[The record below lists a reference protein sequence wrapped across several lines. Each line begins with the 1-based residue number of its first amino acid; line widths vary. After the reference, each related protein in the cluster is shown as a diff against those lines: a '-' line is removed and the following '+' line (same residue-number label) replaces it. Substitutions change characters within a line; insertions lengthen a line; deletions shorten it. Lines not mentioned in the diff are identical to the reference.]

1 MNMNGITFQA
11 FGDELVKIA
20 FFQTVRNGFVNAMK
34 EGWHGSPAQIAA
46 GDGATWFGKGRQIKP
61 EMGRPGRMAEEFS
74 SLGGATRALPVGSKS
89 LMALSTGLMAREAL
103 KPVDSTGQDRSRTE
117 RLSGLTANT
126 VGGLVGSAVGNRLR
140 PGMWGSL
147 GGGLVGGLAAEKLV
161 SAPFAAARRHQM
173 APQGA
178 QTPYNMQPMYE
189 GAQS

>member
-1 MNMNGITFQA
+1 MNMDGVTFQA

-20 FFQTVRNGFVNAMK
+20 FFQTVRKGFVNALK
-34 EGWHGSPAQIAA
+34 EGWHGTP
-46 GDGATWFGKGRQIKP
+46 GNEATWFGKGREIRP
-61 EMGRPGRMAEEFS
+61 GMGRVARAAEEMT

-89 LMALSTGLMAREAL
+89 MMALGTGLMAREAL
-103 KPVDSTGQDRSRTE
+103 KPVDPTGQDRSRTE
-117 RLSGLTANT
+117 RLSGLAANT

-140 PGMWGSL
+140 PGLIGSI

-161 SAPFAAARRHQM
+161 TAPFAAARRHQV

-178 QTPYNMQPMYE
+178 QNQYNMQPMYE